1 MKMDS
6 SKIEKY
12 VYIFIIIVVLFKI
25 TANLLPTLTSAGGEI
40 NSTLSNTTIYGTG
53 VSGFGA
59 LFGSG
64 SVLWIV
70 LLAFIFL
77 MVLKSVI
84 GGKK

>member
-1 MKMDS
+1 MKVDS
-6 SKIEKY
+6 HKIEKY

-25 TANLLPTLTSAGGEI
+25 VANLLPTLTTAGGDI
-40 NSTLSNTTIYGTG
+40 NSTLSNSTVYGTG
-53 VSGFGA
+53 LSSFAG

-77 MVLKSVI
+77 MVLKSI
-84 GGKK
+84 MGGKK